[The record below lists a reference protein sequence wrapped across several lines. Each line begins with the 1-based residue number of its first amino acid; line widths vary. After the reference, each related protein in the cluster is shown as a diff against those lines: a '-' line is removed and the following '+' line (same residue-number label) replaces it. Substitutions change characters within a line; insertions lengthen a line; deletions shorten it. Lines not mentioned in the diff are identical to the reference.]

1 MVILF
6 ILNNCIGFSF
16 CFLQERYSKML
27 FLPAAIPTAS
37 DFILKEKLSKF
48 AVIQNVREKG
58 KVYVLKCPKSQS
70 QLFEPQEAKFS
81 SKSSLDTLPEI
92 CGLLSQINCSHA
104 VLCYTWRALRGKWMG
119 FDRNLSIML
128 LTAIIFT
135 AFDWWSKQRQKKKK
149 NTNPTWHAIWN
160 TQA

>member
-1 MVILF
+1 
-6 ILNNCIGFSF
+6 
-16 CFLQERYSKML
+16 ML

-48 AVIQNVREKG
+48 AVIQNVGEKG

-81 SKSSLDTLPEI
+81 NKSSLDTLPEI

-104 VLCYTWRALRGKWMG
+104 VLCYT
-119 FDRNLSIML
+119 
-128 LTAIIFT
+128 
-135 AFDWWSKQRQKKKK
+135 
-149 NTNPTWHAIWN
+149 
-160 TQA
+160 